1 MCVSSIQRE
10 ERELE
15 KEKLIEKEKTNTTVF
30 VFHVRSW

>member
-15 KEKLIEKEKTNTTVF
+15 KEKLIEKEETNTTVF
-30 VFHVRSW
+30 VFHVRS